1 MRDVIFENKVN
12 NIALDLCLLVSF
24 TKNKI
29 SKAISCVS
37 SLSQEKA
44 ASLHQAQT
52 VVFKFS
58 KLSSC

>member
-1 MRDVIFENKVN
+1 MSDVIFENKVN
-12 NIALDLCLLVSF
+12 SIALDLCLLVSF

-44 ASLHQAQT
+44 ASLHQA
-52 VVFKFS
+52 
-58 KLSSC
+58 